1 MKLLYCILISALIL
15 IPSFNYVVVYF
26 VFKVNQDEIAR
37 TLCVKKGEMN
47 NNCNGKCYLEKQL
60 KKMED
65 KHKESSLKFLE
76 KQELIYTQIDLEF
89 IFSEII
95 TFKTAKKIVFKCSDK
110 PKRTSFSIFH
120 PPLV

>member
-15 IPSFNYVVVYF
+15 IPSFSYVVVYF
-26 VFKVNQDEIAR
+26 TFKVNQDEIAR
-37 TLCVKKGEMN
+37 TLCVKKEVIN

-60 KKMED
+60 KKIEG

-76 KQELIYTQIDLEF
+76 NLELICTQIDLEF
-89 IFSEII
+89 IFSEIV
-95 TFKTAKKIVFKCSDK
+95 TFKTAKKIVFKCCDK